1 MLFLGIDV
9 GTQGARGI
17 VCDEQG
23 KVFAQGTCDLLWLN
37 TSRKEEQY
45 EQDPAMWWEAVRL
58 AIKKC
63 MDTLWQRG
71 RKPLEIRAVT
81 VDGTSGTVVPLD
93 EKKRPLRDA
102 LMYNDMR
109 AADQAVKIHEHAG
122 ELEKKMGYV
131 FNASFA
137 LPKILWIKEQEP
149 QVYKKT
155 KYMVH
160 QSDYIVGR
168 FTGEYGVTDYSNAL
182 KSGFDMKEEVWPNLL
197 DLLELD
203 RRIFP
208 SVIPP
213 GQVIGNVTKE
223 IAEEFGFSSD
233 AVVAA
238 GATDG
243 YVSAISTGAVKRGDW
258 ASIIGTTMVLKG
270 VTEELLRDAGG
281 SSYSHK
287 LPSGDWMFGGA
298 SNIGGRCLND
308 FFGKEEFETRNRRV
322 MEVIPTKVICYPLH
336 GIGERFP
343 FLDQKARAFVLGD
356 ISDPQVHYAALM
368 EGVAFAERLA
378 FEHMQKCGACVG
390 KEIYTAGG
398 ACNSLEWLK
407 IRASVLDKMLKV
419 PENTGA
425 AMGCAILASSAS
437 CYHDLSEAAEH
448 MVSYRNTIEPVHR
461 LVAVYDELY
470 CRAFEL
476 YKERYQFGDI

>member
-1 MLFLGIDV
+1 
-9 GTQGARGI
+9 
-17 VCDEQG
+17 
-23 KVFAQGTCDLLWLN
+23 
-37 TSRKEEQY
+37 
-45 EQDPAMWWEAVRL
+45 
-58 AIKKC
+58 
-63 MDTLWQRG
+63 
-71 RKPLEIRAVT
+71 
-81 VDGTSGTVVPLD
+81 
-93 EKKRPLRDA
+93 
-102 LMYNDMR
+102 
-109 AADQAVKIHEHAG
+109 
-122 ELEKKMGYV
+122 
-131 FNASFA
+131 
-137 LPKILWIKEQEP
+137 
-149 QVYKKT
+149 
-155 KYMVH
+155 
-160 QSDYIVGR
+160 
-168 FTGEYGVTDYSNAL
+168 
-182 KSGFDMKEEVWPNLL
+182 
-197 DLLELD
+197 
-203 RRIFP
+203 
-208 SVIPP
+208 
-213 GQVIGNVTKE
+213 
-223 IAEEFGFSSD
+223 
-233 AVVAA
+233 
-238 GATDG
+238 
-243 YVSAISTGAVKRGDW
+243 
-258 ASIIGTTMVLKG
+258 
-270 VTEELLRDAGG
+270 
-281 SSYSHK
+281 
-287 LPSGDWMFGGA
+287 MFGGA

-343 FLDQKARAFVLGD
+343 FLDPKARAFVLGD

-425 AMGCAILASSAS
+425 AMGCAILAASAS